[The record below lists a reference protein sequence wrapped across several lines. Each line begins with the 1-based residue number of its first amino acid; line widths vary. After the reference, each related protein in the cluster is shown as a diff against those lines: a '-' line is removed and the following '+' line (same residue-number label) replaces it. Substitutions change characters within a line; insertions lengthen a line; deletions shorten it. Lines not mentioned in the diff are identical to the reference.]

1 MSKKRILAA
10 VIVTIAAILIRV
22 YTNFFSAISKMLFP
36 EVL

>member
-10 VIVTIAAILIRV
+10 VIVAIAAILIKV
-22 YTNFFSAISKMLFP
+22 HTNFFSAILEMLFP